1 MLYYVGVFRI
11 VLCGADF
18 SGALWGIVL
27 YGLGPPVFSGNGA
40 VSQIITINNSN
51 NTIIISIVNINNISI
66 FAML

>member
-1 MLYYVGVFRI
+1 MLGFFA
-11 VLCGADF
+11 LCCVARCS